1 MRLHVCMQYTFMCM
15 NVRVASQASQMLTEK
30 EHKEKSEEVRTRTD
44 SHLLR
49 DLNQQCLSTR
59 RRRSSGGAS
68 RASPTRRSRRRPTP
82 TALTRCPHR
91 FPAGKPVNSGVS
103 LSCARCRGPIGLP
116 LGAHTAVAA
125 CDVYWLDSDLG
136 RMESVAIG
144 STASASSA
152 ESAEAEPP
160 AAAASDA
167 HSHSAHASLS
177 GLAAKWGQGT
187 TEFAEMMRLASKDWR
202 MLILFKIFSFV
213 PLVRWDGWMGYC
225 SCSLLALLRWS
236 RCSAQSVHRTD
247 RARAVRSR
255 SPALGC
261 AARNSTE
268 CERSSDC

>member
-1 MRLHVCMQYTFMCM
+1 
-15 NVRVASQASQMLTEK
+15 
-30 EHKEKSEEVRTRTD
+30 
-44 SHLLR
+44 
-49 DLNQQCLSTR
+49 
-59 RRRSSGGAS
+59 
-68 RASPTRRSRRRPTP
+68 
-82 TALTRCPHR
+82 
-91 FPAGKPVNSGVS
+91 
-103 LSCARCRGPIGLP
+103 LP

-125 CDVYWLDSDLG
+125 CDACWLDSDLG

-152 ESAEAEPP
+152 ESAEAELP

-225 SCSLLALLRWS
+225 RILLA
-236 RCSAQSVHRTD
+236 V
-247 RARAVRSR
+247 
-255 SPALGC
+255 G
-261 AARNSTE
+261 
-268 CERSSDC
+268 SSG